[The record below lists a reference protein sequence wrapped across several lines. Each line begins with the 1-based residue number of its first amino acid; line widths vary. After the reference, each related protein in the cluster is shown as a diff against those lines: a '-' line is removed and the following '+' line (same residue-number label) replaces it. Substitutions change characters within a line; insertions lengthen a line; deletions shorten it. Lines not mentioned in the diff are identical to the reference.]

1 MVKDNVF
8 LKTVQT
14 SIYVVNN
21 DWAESQSSRVCF
33 EHWQGKEKKEKK
45 EWVSGTQRFSELIC
59 ELVVHKPVC
68 RLCLMIVPSTTGETS
83 DKLHIEKR
91 EEFLHEVQ
99 RLFIFVLL
107 LILTLS

>member
-33 EHWQGKEKKEKK
+33 EHWQGKEKKKK
-45 EWVSGTQRFSELIC
+45 RMSERDTEIFWVNLWISSAQ
-59 ELVVHKPVC
+59 
-68 RLCLMIVPSTTGETS
+68 TS
-83 DKLHIEKR
+83 
-91 EEFLHEVQ
+91 V
-99 RLFIFVLL
+99 
-107 LILTLS
+107 

>member
-33 EHWQGKEKKEKK
+33 EHWQRREKEKKMSERDT
-45 EWVSGTQRFSELIC
+45 EIFWVNLWISSAQ
-59 ELVVHKPVC
+59 
-68 RLCLMIVPSTTGETS
+68 TS
-83 DKLHIEKR
+83 
-91 EEFLHEVQ
+91 V
-99 RLFIFVLL
+99 
-107 LILTLS
+107 

>member
-33 EHWQGKEKKEKK
+33 EHWQGKEKKKK
-45 EWVSGTQRFSELIC
+45 KNEWAGHR
-59 ELVVHKPVC
+59 
-68 RLCLMIVPSTTGETS
+68 
-83 DKLHIEKR
+83 D
-91 EEFLHEVQ
+91 FL
-99 RLFIFVLL
+99 
-107 LILTLS
+107 S

>member
-33 EHWQGKEKKEKK
+33 EYWQGKEKKN
-45 EWVSGTQRFSELIC
+45 EWAGHR
-59 ELVVHKPVC
+59 
-68 RLCLMIVPSTTGETS
+68 
-83 DKLHIEKR
+83 D
-91 EEFLHEVQ
+91 FL
-99 RLFIFVLL
+99 
-107 LILTLS
+107 S